1 MSLRLEIT
9 TTPTK
14 WEQTP
19 QPAKL
24 SLQTTLP
31 QVELTTAAAKLEI
44 SGNRPGELA
53 IDTTEARAALGLK
66 TLEQLGRDWAEAGRQ
81 AALDA
86 AGQFASD
93 GDRLMNFQHGDAI
106 VDLAYDVN
114 LQEPPSIEWGYK
126 PGPAIS
132 YTPNRPQFQA
142 TPGQVDLQLKRGTVT
157 NDTPPP
163 SIDFRI
169 TQYGRVN
176 ISVTGSR
183 INQAV

>member
-19 QPAKL
+19 HPAKL
-24 SLQTTLP
+24 SLRATLP
-31 QVELTTAAAKLEI
+31 QVELTTQAAKLEI
-44 SGNRPGELA
+44 SGNRPGKLE
-53 IDTTEARAALGLK
+53 IDTTETRAALGLK
-66 TLEQLGRDWAEAGRQ
+66 TSDQLARDWAEAGRQ

-86 AGQFASD
+86 TGTFAAE
-93 GDRLMNFQHGDAI
+93 GDRLMNFQNGDAI
-106 VDLAYDVN
+106 VELAYDVN

-126 PGPAIS
+126 PGPNIR
-132 YTPNRPQFQA
+132 YIPNQPQFQA
-142 TPGQVDLQLKRGTVT
+142 TPGKVDVQLKRGTVT

-169 TQYGRVN
+169 SQYGRVN